1 MSFKIYKIN
10 KSPFLLVL
18 ILLSSSCSKSD
29 TTDPITGDK
38 KVYEPNAIQRA
49 RDAADS
55 GQGVFS
61 FGGSKKEN
69 TTFNFSTSNVLWRAT
84 LKSLDFLPLVNAD
97 YSGGII
103 ITDWYSEQKSNEQI
117 KLTIR
122 FLSNEIKSNSI
133 SIVAHKKICLDQN
146 NCKINKI
153 EDKFALELKESI
165 INSARLLRIEDEKN
179 KNK

>member
-1 MSFKIYKIN
+1 MCFSIH
-10 KSPFLLVL
+10 KSLFLLAL
-18 ILLSSSCSKSD
+18 ILLSFSCSKSD
-29 TTDPITGDK
+29 TLDPVTGDK
-38 KVYEPNAIQRA
+38 KVYEPNAMQRA

-55 GQGVFS
+55 GQGIFS

-146 NCKINKI
+146 NCKINKM
-153 EDKFALELKESI
+153 EDNFTVEIKESI
-165 INSARLLRIEDEKN
+165 INSARLLKIEDEKN